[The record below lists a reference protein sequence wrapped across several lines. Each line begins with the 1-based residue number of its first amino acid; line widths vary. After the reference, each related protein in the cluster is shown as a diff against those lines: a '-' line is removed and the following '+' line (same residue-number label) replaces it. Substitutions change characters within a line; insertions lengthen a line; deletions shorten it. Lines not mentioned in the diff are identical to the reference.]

1 MCYAMRIHN
10 LLLARKIEAR
20 PFFSDAAVFCKGS
33 AEVVVPLASSTSGK
47 RERGGSKIP
56 SFLFF
61 FVALTVLPN
70 RNNRSDYSQC
80 SKEKTKRATQ
90 TKTGASALPFLKIRF
105 RVKVDVR
112 FPFLFVPRDTPKTFD
127 IQCVR

>member
-1 MCYAMRIHN
+1 
-10 LLLARKIEAR
+10 LLARKIGAR
-20 PFFSDAAVFCKGS
+20 SLFSDAAVFCKGS

-47 RERGGSKIP
+47 KI
-56 SFLFF
+56 FF

-112 FPFLFVPRDTPKTFD
+112 FPFLFCPQRHSGLVRTFD